1 MTGILNEESGLLDML
16 KRHEGV
22 RSKVYVCSGG
32 YETIGV
38 GRNISETGLGLDDRE
53 INYLLGN
60 DILRVRK
67 ELEDEYPWFV
77 RMDSVRQDALIDI
90 SFNLGQT
97 VLRKFKNALKAMAK
111 KQYEEAANEF
121 MDSRWSQQV
130 GNRALEVTSMIR
142 SGEYQRVRAE
152 AEDQRLEVRVR
163 EEDSW
168 QATILIASLTAILIV
183 KVALESLWVKA
194 EIIAEQVSV
203 AAPLGTKAVNK
214 GLLTCHLHMKG
225 NHKTM
230 KGHGFRLEAMPKEV

>member
-1 MTGILNEESGLLDML
+1 MTGILNEESGLLNML

-130 GNRALEVTSMIR
+130 GNRALEVTNMIR
-142 SGEYQRVRAE
+142 SGEYQ
-152 AEDQRLEVRVR
+152 
-163 EEDSW
+163 
-168 QATILIASLTAILIV
+168 
-183 KVALESLWVKA
+183 
-194 EIIAEQVSV
+194 
-203 AAPLGTKAVNK
+203 
-214 GLLTCHLHMKG
+214 
-225 NHKTM
+225 
-230 KGHGFRLEAMPKEV
+230 